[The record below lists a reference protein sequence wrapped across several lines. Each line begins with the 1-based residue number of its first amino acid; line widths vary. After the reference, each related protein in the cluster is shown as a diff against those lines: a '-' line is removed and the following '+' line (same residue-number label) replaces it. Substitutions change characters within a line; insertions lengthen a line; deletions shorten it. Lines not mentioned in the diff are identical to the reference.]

1 VNAKARQPAA
11 QAEITALPGCF
22 LCSGQP
28 DRCAIPALEGA
39 ISRAYPGNLRT
50 NAHPRVLLKMQD
62 GTAALVCL
70 PDHSEPLLHQLAAL
84 PDHILH
90 TLHMRVHHVLP
101 PVLGE
106 VSDAAPQQLFRTTTV
121 SAIVLEPDHLLN
133 ITDINSAEYCVRQ
146 YPLRR
151 LTPNPP
157 TSATLLG
164 NIIHSAFRSLLSQ
177 GMPGDLKDLEDH
189 FGRATYSYLPDL
201 ALRRIQLDV
210 LKMEAA
216 PHLRALAEW
225 HQNEHSLRRGDD
237 LEVRAETFLLA
248 PEVGLK
254 GRLDFLLRGEA
265 ASSLLELKTGRTGA
279 DLPRRE
285 HRWQV
290 HGYQTLLA
298 VRSAGDTAPPD
309 ATLLYSGSPAR
320 AEGFRI
326 PFSLRDL
333 HHVLDLRNR
342 LVLVQVTGLVPSP
355 PGARKCARCV
365 LRENCRIASEILG
378 WEAPGCDAS
387 PAQVPPAAPV
397 PPVEADWFSHRY
409 HLLRVEGLA
418 SDASTSA
425 LWREDPEER
434 CRTGHAVSN
443 LQMAAPPR
451 QTESGEWEYAFR
463 CQNHSELREGDQVLL
478 SEGDPVDSA
487 VVSGRVLELSNRG
500 ITIWAREYLAEPR
513 LIDGYSSEIVHDRTV
528 RNLWRWL
535 KADATWRSR
544 VTGARRPTFLS
555 RHPLADLPPHFN
567 SEQREAVER
576 ALAANDFLLIQGP
589 PGTGKTRV
597 VAEIARQAML
607 RGDRVLVA
615 AFTNQAVDNVLLRLL
630 ENDIHDFVR
639 LGHEPYVHPSLRQNR
654 LAERAQALGADP
666 ESPAQLLLALSRAP
680 LVASTTATW
689 SSERYDDAGPP
700 LQFDLAIVDEATQ
713 ITGPALLGALRFAPR
728 FILVGD
734 ERQLPPLVVS
744 AEASSSGL
752 ARSLFRELLDHWGT
766 EASVALCTQYRMHPL
781 ICAFPSRTFYGDQL
795 VTDDVVCSATLPITV
810 SADDPFALVLAPD
823 RPLTFVDVAPEEA
836 TSTKVSRPEAVVA
849 SSLAIALRGL
859 GVLADDIGIIA
870 PYRAQVAAIRQHLYA
885 KGESGITVDT
895 IDRFQG
901 AERKVMLLSFGG
913 VPPKEIHRHTT
924 DFLADPN
931 RLNVALTRAQQKL
944 ILIGSRSRLETVPV
958 LAGLIAYCAA
968 LYDGRGGIIRASI
981 GP

>member
-1 VNAKARQPAA
+1 M
-11 QAEITALPGCF
+11 
-22 LCSGQP
+22 
-28 DRCAIPALEGA
+28 
-39 ISRAYPGNLRT
+39 ISRSYPGNLREKVP
-50 NAHPRVLLKMQD
+50 PRVLLKMPD
-62 GTAALVCL
+62 STLAMVCL
-70 PDHSEPLLHQLAAL
+70 PDHTEPLLYQLATL
-84 PDHILH
+84 PAQILQ

-101 PVLGE
+101 PVPGA
-106 VSDAAPQQLFRTTTV
+106 VGDVPSHQLFRTSPV

-164 NIIHSAFRSLLSQ
+164 NIIHSAFRSLLNQ
-177 GMPGDLKDLEDH
+177 GMSGNLKDLEEH
-189 FGRATYSYLPDL
+189 FSRAIQPYLADL

-225 HQNEHSLRRGDD
+225 HQHERGRLWGDD

-254 GRLDFLLRGEA
+254 GRLDFLLYGEYG
-265 ASSLLELKTGRTGA
+265 SSLLELKTGRTGA

-298 VRSAGDTAPPD
+298 VRSAGDTAPPG
-309 ATLLYSGSPAR
+309 ATILYSGSSGR

-342 LVLVQVTGLVPSP
+342 LVLVQVTGVVPSP
-355 PGARKCARCV
+355 PGGRKCARCV
-365 LRENCRIASEILG
+365 LQENCRITSEILG
-378 WEAPGCDAS
+378 WEAPGPDEL
-387 PAQVPPAAPV
+387 PAPV
-397 PPVEADWFSHRY
+397 PPAEADWFAHRY

-434 CRTGHAVSN
+434 CHAGHALSN
-443 LQMAAPPR
+443 LQLAAPPL
-451 QTESGEWEYAFR
+451 QTESGDWEYVFR
-463 CQNHSELREGDQVLL
+463 CNNHSELREGDQVLL
-478 SEGDPVDSA
+478 SEGDPVSSP
-487 VVSGRVLELSNRG
+487 VVSGRVLELTNRG
-500 ITIWAREYLAEPR
+500 ITVWAREYLAEPR

-544 VTGARRPTFLS
+544 VSGARRPTFLS
-555 RHPLADLPPHFN
+555 RQPVGGLPPHFN
-567 SEQREAVER
+567 GEQREAVER
-576 ALAANDFLLIQGP
+576 ALAASDFLLIQGP

-597 VAEIARQAML
+597 VAEIARQAVL
-607 RGDRVLVA
+607 RGERVLVA

-630 ENDIHDFVR
+630 ETGVHDFVR
-639 LGHEPYVHPSLRQNR
+639 LGHEPYIHPSLRQNR
-654 LAERAQALGADP
+654 LVERAQALGADP
-666 ESPAQLLLALSRAP
+666 VSPAQLLLALSRAP

-744 AEASSSGL
+744 DAAASSGL
-752 ARSLFRELLDHWGT
+752 SRSVFRELLDQWGT
-766 EASVALCTQYRMHPL
+766 EASIALRRQYRMHPL
-781 ICAFPSRTFYGDQL
+781 ICAFPSRTFYDDQL
-795 VTDDVVCSATLPITV
+795 VTDDVMCSATLPITV
-810 SADDPFALVLAPD
+810 SADDPFARVLAPD
-823 RPLTFVDVAPEEA
+823 KPLIFVDVAPNEV
-836 TSTKVSRPEAVVA
+836 TDKISRSEAVVA
-849 SSLAIALRGL
+849 SQLAIALRGL

-870 PYRAQVAAIRQHLYA
+870 PYRAQVAAIRQRLYA
-885 KGESGITVDT
+885 RGETGITVDT

-901 AERKVMLLSFGG
+901 AERRVVLLSFGG
-913 VPPKEIHRHTT
+913 VPLQELHQHTA
-924 DFLADPN
+924 DLLADPN

-944 ILIGSRSRLETVPV
+944 ILIGNRSRLEKVSV
-958 LAGLIAYCAA
+958 LARLVAHCAA
-968 LYDGRGGIIRASI
+968 LYNGRGGIVKASI